1 MSPQATKK
9 GTSGTQTIGP
19 NHPIN
24 TDETGLERI
33 VFFSDAVMAI
43 AITLL
48 ALEIRLPGT
57 ETNLSDAQLLTT
69 LGSLWHR
76 YLGYFISFM
85 VIGMYWLSH
94 HRMFRSIRRYDSRLM
109 LLNLVFL
116 LLIGFIPFPTTVIM
130 EYSGLTATVFYAATM
145 VAVGLAS
152 STIWWYATQNNRLTQ
167 PPLSDEL
174 IQRRRLRLLIA
185 PGIFLA
191 SIGLAFINADLAKFS
206 WITIYFAYMANQ

>member
-9 GTSGTQTIGP
+9 GMSGIQIVGP
-19 NHPIN
+19 DRPIY

-48 ALEIRLPGT
+48 ALEIRLPVN
-57 ETNLSDAQLLTT
+57 ETNLSDAQLLAV

-76 YLGYFISFM
+76 YLGYFTSFM
-85 VIGMYWLSH
+85 VIGLYWLSH

-109 LLNLVFL
+109 LLNILFL

-130 EYSGLTATVFYAATM
+130 EYSNRAATIFYAATM
-145 VAVGLAS
+145 SATGLAS
-152 STIWWYATQNNRLTQ
+152 TAIWWYATQNNRLIQ
-167 PPLSDEL
+167 PPLSNER
-174 IQRRRLRLLIA
+174 IRRRRMRLLIA
-185 PGIFLA
+185 PAIFLV
-191 SIGLAFINADLAKFS
+191 SIGLAFINADLAKYS
-206 WITIYFAYMANQ
+206 